1 MTAVLKMNIQEL
13 DTRFVE
19 NLRHQFAHSEI
30 EIRVREAAEVVQSTL
45 TVKDFWNIINALDW
59 SQESDDMAIIEPV
72 VKLLSERP
80 LAHIYRFADR
90 LSEKLWQL
98 DTKNHAQVFLDDP
111 EAEGYLSVDDFLY
124 ARCAVVANGKE
135 LYEKV
140 LQNPSTMPTDLTFEH
155 LLYIPVLAYK
165 RKTGKEFVF
174 NTPHNYETYSN
185 KGGWKA

>member
-30 EIRVREAAEVVQSTL
+30 EIRVHEASAVAQTTL
-45 TVKDFWNIINALDW
+45 TIKDFWAILATLDW
-59 SQESDDMAIIEPV
+59 SQESDDMAVIAPV
-72 VKLLSERP
+72 VKLLAERP

-90 LSEKLWQL
+90 LAEKLWQL
-98 DTKNHAQVFLDDP
+98 DTKSHAQIFLEDP
-111 EAEGYLSVDDFLY
+111 EEDGYLSVDDFLY

-135 LYEKV
+135 FYKKV
-140 LQNPSTMPTDLTFEH
+140 LQNPSTMPDDLTFES

-165 RKTGKEFVF
+165 CKTGKEFVF